1 MSKSI
6 VSNESPDDSRA
17 DARAHP
23 SAPAGA
29 DVRPPDPARPSS
41 PNLGPPPLI
50 TLDPASGAVRVLGD
64 WTLRALTARLETVRA
79 QLAQAAAAAP
89 WDLRELQ
96 RLDSFGATLLWRAW
110 GGHWPEHLQLSSAQR
125 SIFARVAQHALQGLP
140 AVPRQSATDGLAQL
154 GRQLLSFGRHLTAML
169 GLLGQLLLDVL
180 RLLRHPRA
188 WPALE
193 ISANVYKVGVKA
205 MPVTALVGFL
215 IGVVLSYLS
224 ALQLKL
230 FGADVFIVNILGL
243 GIIRELGP
251 VLVSVL
257 VAGRSGSAMTAQ
269 LGVMRVTQEIDAL
282 AAMGVSISQRLA
294 LPKVIALALAMP
306 LLVLW
311 TSGVA
316 LLGGWVSA
324 WIELDISFHY
334 FVTALPDAVPVAN
347 LYIALAKGAVFGFL
361 IALIACH
368 FGLRVQP
375 NTESLS
381 RHTTASVVTSITL
394 VILVDAVFAVAT
406 RSIGLPG

>member
-1 MSKSI
+1 M
-6 VSNESPDDSRA
+6 
-17 DARAHP
+17 
-23 SAPAGA
+23 
-29 DVRPPDPARPSS
+29 
-41 PNLGPPPLI
+41 
-50 TLDPASGAVRVLGD
+50 RVLGD
-64 WTLRALTARLETVRA
+64 WTLRALTERLETVRA

-110 GGHWPEHLQLSSAQR
+110 GGRWPEHLQLSSAQR
-125 SIFARVAQHALQGLP
+125 SIFSRVAQHALQGLP

-154 GRQLLSFGRHLTAML
+154 GWQLLSFGRHLTAML

-180 RLLRHPRA
+180 HLLRHLRA

-294 LPKVIALALAMP
+294 LPKVIALTLAMP

-381 RHTTASVVTSITL
+381 RHTTASVVTAITL
-394 VILVDAVFAVAT
+394 VILVDAIFAVAT